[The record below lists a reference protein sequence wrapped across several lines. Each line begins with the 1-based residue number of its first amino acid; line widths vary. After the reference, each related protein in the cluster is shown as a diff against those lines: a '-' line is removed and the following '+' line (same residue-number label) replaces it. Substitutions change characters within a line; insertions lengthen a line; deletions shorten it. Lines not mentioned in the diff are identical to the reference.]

1 MPRKGW
7 ASGTE
12 TTSADLRGKERNA
25 IQITKALS
33 QEQWEVKDQIKGALL
48 ENEQIIMWKW
58 LFLRKRYTQSI
69 LVSCLREL
77 LCLKHHDN
85 RMEIIEDWQFAHQWH
100 RFLFQDLMDLILYL
114 PHQVAEV
121 TRDTCDWDAAA
132 DNGREV
138 DSTWRGGA
146 AGAMGAVV
154 RCAGRCPTL
163 KAAFGPGQ
171 PGQQP
176 A

>member
-1 MPRKGW
+1 MDSINITSVRPVPRKGW

-58 LFLRKRYTQSI
+58 LFVRKRYTQSI

-77 LCLKHHDN
+77 LCLKTPYHDS
-85 RMEIIEDWQFAHQWH
+85 RMEIIEDWQFCTS
-100 RFLFQDLMDLILYL
+100 
-114 PHQVAEV
+114 VA
-121 TRDTCDWDAAA
+121 
-132 DNGREV
+132 
-138 DSTWRGGA
+138 
-146 AGAMGAVV
+146 
-154 RCAGRCPTL
+154 
-163 KAAFGPGQ
+163 
-171 PGQQP
+171 
-176 A
+176 

>member
-1 MPRKGW
+1 
-7 ASGTE
+7 
-12 TTSADLRGKERNA
+12 
-25 IQITKALS
+25 
-33 QEQWEVKDQIKGALL
+33 
-48 ENEQIIMWKW
+48 
-58 LFLRKRYTQSI
+58 
-69 LVSCLREL
+69 
-77 LCLKHHDN
+77 
-85 RMEIIEDWQFAHQWH
+85 
-100 RFLFQDLMDLILYL
+100 MDLILHL
-114 PHQVAEV
+114 SHQVAEV

-176 A
+176 ASKRCPKGGKKIPEVVKIFATVPTIKYANCLNKPTGILMNFGLPPGVA